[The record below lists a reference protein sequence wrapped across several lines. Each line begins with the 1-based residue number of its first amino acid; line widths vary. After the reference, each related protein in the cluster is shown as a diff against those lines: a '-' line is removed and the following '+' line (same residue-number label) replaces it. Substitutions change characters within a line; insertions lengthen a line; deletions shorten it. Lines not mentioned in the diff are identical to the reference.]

1 MTRAKPRMAP
11 SKAGIYNL
19 PLNFAII
26 QICPEHLSVSE
37 LAQAKYVCQRSIPNE
52 TTRTYCPSR
61 FPKYAKLGHFALLF
75 WSGRQRNVGKPLQWS
90 RFS

>member
-1 MTRAKPRMAP
+1 MTREKPRMAP

-37 LAQAKYVCQRSIPNE
+37 LAQAKYVCQWSIPNE
-52 TTRTYCPSR
+52 THVFQSTLNLVISR
-61 FPKYAKLGHFALLF
+61 CCFGAD
-75 WSGRQRNVGKPLQWS
+75 GKEM
-90 RFS
+90 